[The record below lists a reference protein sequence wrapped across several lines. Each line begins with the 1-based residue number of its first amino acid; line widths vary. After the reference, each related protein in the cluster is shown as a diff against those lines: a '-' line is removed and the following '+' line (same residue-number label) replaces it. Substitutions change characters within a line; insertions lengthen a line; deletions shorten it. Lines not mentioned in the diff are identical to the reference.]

1 MQQTILHLH
10 CKSSKLFQIALAM
23 QWSDLCQSRQGLMPG
38 LVCHMHTLI
47 LDNLSDCLC
56 SLHPCPVVLGGKA
69 LHQQVDQAR
78 RVVQPPHL
86 LHQLPVQLTDPV
98 LNHQLNWLANCSR
111 SIRFKAYHHVSHALN
126 IDVLTFSLTWQEG
139 QPSARQE
146 AAEALQANVCRQTG
160 YKSIPDCDQPSQS
173 GMAQTP

>member
-10 CKSSKLFQIALAM
+10 CSSSSLFQIALAM
-23 QWSDLCQSRQGLMPG
+23 QCSDLCQSRQGFMPG

-47 LDNLSDCLC
+47 MNNLSNCLC

-69 LHQQVDQAR
+69 LHQQVNQAR

-98 LNHQLNWLANCSR
+98 LNHQLNWLANCSTLSPCKACSEYRDDNFLIDMARGTSQRKAR
-111 SIRFKAYHHVSHALN
+111 SRGGTTSNLCRGTWDK
-126 IDVLTFSLTWQEG
+126 SL
-139 QPSARQE
+139 
-146 AAEALQANVCRQTG
+146 
-160 YKSIPDCDQPSQS
+160 PDCDQPSQS

>member
-10 CKSSKLFQIALAM
+10 CSSSSLFQIALAM
-23 QWSDLCQSRQGLMPG
+23 QCSDLCQSRQGFMPG

-47 LDNLSDCLC
+47 MNNLSNCLC

-69 LHQQVDQAR
+69 LHQQVNQAR

-86 LHQLPVQLTDPV
+86 LQQLPVQLTDPV
-98 LNHQLNWLANCSR
+98 LNHQLGCLADCSTI
-111 SIRFKAYHHVSHALN
+111 SPCEPCFKYRC
-126 IDVLTFSLTWQEG
+126 VLAFLSTWQEE

-146 AAEALQANVCRQTG
+146 GRGRGTASKRMQANRGQDHT
-160 YKSIPDCDQPSQS
+160 
-173 GMAQTP
+173 